1 LAKCRLVGQPYAVS
15 ENADVFSQS
24 ALLVEHI
31 PAHMRTFAE
40 QDIKRSADRC
50 TCSLQWAIGHDL
62 T

>member
-1 LAKCRLVGQPYAVS
+1 VGQPHAVG

-31 PAHMRTFAE
+31 PAHMRAFAE
-40 QDIKRSADRC
+40 QGIKRSADRYAC
-50 TCSLQWAIGHDL
+50 GLQWAIGHDL